1 MMRYKNPP
9 TGLEDGVQQ
18 ENGLTLLVLL
28 PSKEKKLIDRAVTG
42 SVRSLHVLKEKYIGN
57 VVKFIVKQLPV
68 YQQTIQSFENDRY
81 SVIGY
86 ARKTKPKESDGTR
99 SSLLNT
105 MRENLKMRSMVDKVF
120 VSFKT
125 SSNDP
130 IMNMNMANG
139 SKLLEK
145 LDADGNTQEKIVVD
159 SLPHINN
166 EMVMFDTTSN
176 MPPSTKAQ
184 WLRQAML
191 QQQHYRE
198 CSHCLQVGSPLST
211 TFTWGGHR
219 STIDYMYCCCVI
231 NWVTKPIF
239 CNLSQRIPTLLS

>member
-1 MMRYKNPP
+1 
-9 TGLEDGVQQ
+9 
-18 ENGLTLLVLL
+18 
-28 PSKEKKLIDRAVTG
+28 II
-42 SVRSLHVLKEKYIGN
+42 KYVVGN

-145 LDADGNTQEKIVVD
+145 LDADGNTQDMLRYVSSKKTCLVMLTFAGLTTNISDLEAFLSKNANIEKIVVD
-159 SLPHINN
+159 SLP
-166 EMVMFDTTSN
+166 
-176 MPPSTKAQ
+176 
-184 WLRQAML
+184 
-191 QQQHYRE
+191 
-198 CSHCLQVGSPLST
+198 
-211 TFTWGGHR
+211 
-219 STIDYMYCCCVI
+219 
-231 NWVTKPIF
+231 
-239 CNLSQRIPTLLS
+239 

>member
-1 MMRYKNPP
+1 
-9 TGLEDGVQQ
+9 V
-18 ENGLTLLVLL
+18 V
-28 PSKEKKLIDRAVTG
+28 
-42 SVRSLHVLKEKYIGN
+42 GN

-145 LDADGNTQEKIVVD
+145 LDADGNTQGKKAIIGSFLRL
-159 SLPHINN
+159 SLMLKFPD
-166 EMVMFDTTSN
+166 MLRYVSSKKN
-176 MPPSTKAQ
+176 MP
-184 WLRQAML
+184 
-191 QQQHYRE
+191 
-198 CSHCLQVGSPLST
+198 CDV
-211 TFTWGGHR
+211 
-219 STIDYMYCCCVI
+219 D
-231 NWVTKPIF
+231 F
-239 CNLSQRIPTLLS
+239 CWPYDKYK